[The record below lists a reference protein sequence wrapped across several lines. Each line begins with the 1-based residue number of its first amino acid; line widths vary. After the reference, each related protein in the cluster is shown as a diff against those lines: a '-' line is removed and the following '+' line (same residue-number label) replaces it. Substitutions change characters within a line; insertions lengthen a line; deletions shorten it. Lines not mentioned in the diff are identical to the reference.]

1 MTKETFKELGKGII
15 TFGNSVGA
23 LSVVYGLFGKHENII
38 SPVIITA
45 IVMYIIIGSYRSG
58 IILLE
63 KGTDDD

>member
-1 MTKETFKELGKGII
+1 MTKETLKELGKGVI

-23 LSVVYGLFGKHENII
+23 LSVVYGLFGKHENTI

-45 IVMYIIIGSYRSG
+45 IVMYIIIGSYVSG

-63 KGTDDD
+63 KGADDD